1 MSRDWGAAVALLAMA
16 LLAGAQSV
24 PEAAAQVQPAL
35 RLPPTPIL
43 SARRDP
49 AWVDTTVA
57 QQRLDRLLSSLP
69 AGPPGASTCA
79 VVTQDGS
86 VVYGHDPAVELLPA
100 SNLKIVT
107 AYAGIEL
114 LGAGLRYSTLVEGGS
129 KPDDGTLH
137 GNLYLVG
144 GGDPNLMTDSYDQAQ
159 YYPHPVYT
167 SLDRL
172 AAALKAAGVRTV
184 TGSVVGDAHR
194 YDSLVGVPTWSPEYL
209 TEGDVGPLSA
219 LEVNDGSPPP
229 APPDQTTKGATTGK
243 SSGAKPSSGP
253 ANPTLF
259 AAQTFESVL
268 RADGVDVEGAAQVGR
283 APASDVTI
291 TSATSAPLSDEVEQM
306 LRVSDDTAAE
316 LLTKEIGYRVS
327 GQGTTA
333 AGVAAIDRKLES
345 DDLPAAEFTLQD
357 GSGLDRGD
365 RATCQAIASVLEQA
379 GSSGVIATGLPVAG
393 KTGTLTRRMV
403 DPPAAGR
410 LRAKTGTLDG
420 VSALSGLIVPP
431 SSSPTTE
438 LTEPVYFSLIVNGG
452 QADQDQAYLDRIAE
466 AVAAFPQAIP
476 LSILEPAG

>member
-1 MSRDWGAAVALLAMA
+1 MRRDRGAAAFLLAVG
-16 LLAGAQSV
+16 LLAGSSSV

-57 QQRLDRLLSSLP
+57 QQRLARVLSATP
-69 AGPPGASTCA
+69 AGPPGVSACA
-79 VVTQDGS
+79 QVTQDGA
-86 VVYGHDPAVELLPA
+86 VVYGRNATAALLPA
-100 SNLKIVT
+100 SNLKVIT
-107 AYAGIEL
+107 AYAGLEL
-114 LGAGLRYSTLVEGGS
+114 LGSGYRFTTLVEGS
-129 KPDDGTLH
+129 SRPDDGTVT

-144 GGDPNLMTDSYDQAQ
+144 GGDPNLMTDTYDHAQ
-159 YYPHPVYT
+159 YYAHPVYT

-184 TGSVVGDAHR
+184 TGSIVGDAHR

-209 TEGDVGPLSA
+209 AEGDVGPLSA

-229 APPDQTTKGATTGK
+229 APPAAAGQTGQHPA
-243 SSGAKPSSGP
+243 PPGP

-268 RADGVDVEGAAQVGR
+268 KANGVDIEGSAEVGR
-283 APASDVTI
+283 APASGVTL
-291 TSATSAPLSDEVEQM
+291 TSASSAPLSDQVEQM

-327 GQGTTA
+327 GQGSTA
-333 AGVAAIDRKLES
+333 SGVAAISRQLIS
-345 DDLPAAEFTLQD
+345 DGLSSGQIVLLD

-365 RATCQAIASVLEQA
+365 RATCAAIVSVLERA
-379 GSSGVIATGLPVAG
+379 GSGGLVSSGLPVAG
-393 KTGTLTRRMV
+393 QSGTLARRLLAT
-403 DPPAAGR
+403 PAAGR

-420 VSALSGLIVPP
+420 VSALSGLILPKVGAAPA
-431 SSSPTTE
+431 E
-438 LTEPVYFSLIVNGG
+438 LAAPVFFSLIINGA
-452 QADQDQAYLDRIAE
+452 QAAQDEAYLDRIAVALAGFPD
-466 AVAAFPQAIP
+466 AVP
-476 LSILEPAG
+476 LSGLEPAR